1 MRITLS
7 LPQTRRDAPMSAIPA
22 AVQPI
27 PVLKPPVPR
36 RTFIRYALFS
46 LVGALTA
53 TSAVATYQLLYPAK
67 VTGFGAKVAAGSVEE
82 IKALLMHQKYVRNAT
97 GNFYLL
103 PATEDGAIAVYWKC
117 VHLGCTVPAP
127 NPDLAGNI
135 QCPCHGSLYNGKT
148 GGLIHGPAAPA
159 RLLPGHGGER
169 KRDRRYGEG
178 HHTAR
183 LCARSGHQTRV
194 ADSRFTGKLTACVYN
209 AYDALSF

>member
-7 LPQTRRDAPMSAIPA
+7 LPQTRRDAPIPGSPA
-22 AVQPI
+22 TVQPI

-46 LVGALTA
+46 LIGAFTA

-148 GGLIHGPAAPA
+148 GGLIHGPA
-159 RLLPGHGGER
+159 
-169 KRDRRYGEG
+169 
-178 HHTAR
+178 
-183 LCARSGHQTRV
+183 TRALDYFPV
-194 ADSRFTGKLTACVYN
+194 TVENGNVIVDTGKVITRQ
-209 AYDALSF
+209 DFALGQATKLG